1 MKRGIWAVILIVI
14 ALLCMMDFAEASEKE
29 TKPTYKIVKM
39 KSGKYKTTFRKNGKV
54 FYSVKTSR
62 KPTVK
67 FVKSEAIHTEKNARK
82 MLENRKGKATIYV
95 ENDLGVVLNKN
106 GDGQDRAGFYV
117 CYRRVPGVRFGTL
130 VRSYFIYD
138 PNNNYIDGIEGRCD
152 YIVRK

>member
-1 MKRGIWAVILIVI
+1 MKRGIWTVILIVI
-14 ALLCMMDFAEASEKE
+14 AIMCCMDFADAAEKE
-29 TKPTYKIVKM
+29 TKPVFKIAKT
-39 KSGKYKTTFRKNGKV
+39 KSGKYKTTFLQNGKV
-54 FYSVKTSR
+54 FYSVKTDK

-67 FVKSEAIHTEKNARK
+67 FVKSEVIHTGKNARK
-82 MLENRKGKATIYV
+82 MLETRKQKAIIYV

-117 CYRRVPGVRFGTL
+117 CYRRVRGIRFGTL
-130 VRSYFIYD
+130 VRSYFVYD